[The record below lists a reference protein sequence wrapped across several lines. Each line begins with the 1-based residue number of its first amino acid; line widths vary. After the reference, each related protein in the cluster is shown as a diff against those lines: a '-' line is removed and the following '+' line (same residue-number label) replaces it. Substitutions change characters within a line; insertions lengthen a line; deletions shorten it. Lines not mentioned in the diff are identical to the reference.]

1 MIDPIRDLARHGQ
14 SLWYDGLKRELIR
27 TGTLAQLVIDG
38 VRGLTTNPA
47 IYEKAIAGTSDYDA
61 DVAALAARRLDAKAI
76 YEGMAVEDLRAAA
89 DLLRPV
95 YDETDGRDGFV
106 SLEVSPLLA
115 RDARGTVEEGR
126 RLWRALARPN
136 VFIKVPGTL
145 EGMPAVEALTAEGIN
160 VNVTLLFS
168 RAAYRRAAAAWM
180 AAPVARAGR
189 GGTLSRAASV
199 ASFFVSRVDTLVDRR
214 IDEAARRAADAGE
227 RVRIEGLRGQAGIAN
242 AKLAYQDFKVLVATT
257 RWERLAARGARPQ
270 RVLFASTSTKDPR
283 YPELLYVEGL
293 VGPDTVD
300 TVPPETFEALRR
312 GASVRATL
320 EEDVAGA
327 RAHLAALEA
336 LGIWMPEITD
346 ELLADGVEKFA
357 EPFERLL
364 ATLDARRSRLGARAP
379 TAH

>member
-1 MIDPIRDLARHGQ
+1 MIDAIKDLARHGQ
-14 SLWYDGLKRELIR
+14 SIWYDGLKRDLIR
-27 TGTLAQLVIDG
+27 TGALARLIADG

-47 IYEKAIAGTSDYDA
+47 IYEKAIAGTSDYDG
-61 DVAALAARRLDAKAI
+61 DIAAHAARGLAAKAI
-76 YEGMAVEDLRAAA
+76 YEAMAVEDLRAAA

-115 RDARGTVEEGR
+115 RDPRATVEEGR
-126 RLWRALARPN
+126 RLWKALARPN
-136 VFIKVPGTL
+136 VFVKVPGTPA
-145 EGMPAVEALTAEGIN
+145 GMPAIEALTAEGVN

-180 AAPVARAGR
+180 AGLEARAGR

-214 IDEAARRAADAGE
+214 IDEAARRAADPGE
-227 RVRIEGLRGQAGIAN
+227 RARVEALRGQAGIAN
-242 AKLAYQDFKVLVATT
+242 AKLAYQDFEALVATA

-300 TVPPETFEALRR
+300 TVTPATFEALRR

-320 EEDVAGA
+320 EEDVVEA
-327 RAHLAALEA
+327 RAHLAALEG
-336 LGIWMPEITD
+336 LGIWMAEVTD

-364 ATLDARRSRLGARAP
+364 ATLDSRRFRTGGA
-379 TAH
+379 TMH